1 VYSQRVANRL
11 KQKSHHINLFASF
24 AFFGLVAA
32 GIDLCIFG
40 GLIWINLDPV
50 LANVISSSVG
60 IFINYFL
67 VSTFTF
73 DVDYRNMINMIVFFT
88 IAVVLLFQTS
98 IFLSWMIISLN
109 VNPLAAKLV
118 TLPLSAVVKY
128 ALNRRFTFNKVTK
141 HSE

>member
-1 VYSQRVANRL
+1 MYSPRVANRL
-11 KQKSHHINLFASF
+11 RQKSHHINLFASF

-50 LANVISSSVG
+50 LANVVSSSV
-60 IFINYFL
+60 

-98 IFLSWMIISLN
+98 ILLTWMIISLN
-109 VNPLAAKLV
+109 VNPLTAKLV

-128 ALNRRFTFNKVTK
+128 ALNHKFTFNKVTK